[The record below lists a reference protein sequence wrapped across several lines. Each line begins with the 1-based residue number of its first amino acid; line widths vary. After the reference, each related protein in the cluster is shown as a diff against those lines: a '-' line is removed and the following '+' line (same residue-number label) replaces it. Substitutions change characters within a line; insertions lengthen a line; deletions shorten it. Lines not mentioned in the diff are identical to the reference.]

1 MDTNLLSSIEKKGKY
16 VTQIIHFKGGC
27 KKTIHGVD
35 TTSVEQGQF
44 TKFHCKDGRYVLIN
58 DENVLLVEVFS
69 EEESDGTDRS

>member
-44 TKFHCKDGRYVLIN
+44 TKFKCRDGSMIVVN
-58 DENVLLVEVFS
+58 DANVLCVEVFK
-69 EEESDGTDRS
+69 EN